1 MVDALILAG
10 DAAEEL
16 ERHGFVAV
24 GKREE
29 GVARVE
35 FWAREGARV
44 ASFRYEITEAD
55 ASSRHVVEQCLALAR
70 EHLKRPPTRTLS

>member
-1 MVDALILAG
+1 MLDALIVAG

-24 GKREE
+24 GKRED

-35 FWAREGARV
+35 FWAREGTRV
-44 ASFRYEITEAD
+44 ASFRYELAD
-55 ASSRHVVEQCLALAR
+55 GDDTPRHVVEHCLALAR
-70 EHLKRPPTRTLS
+70 THLKHMPSRPLS